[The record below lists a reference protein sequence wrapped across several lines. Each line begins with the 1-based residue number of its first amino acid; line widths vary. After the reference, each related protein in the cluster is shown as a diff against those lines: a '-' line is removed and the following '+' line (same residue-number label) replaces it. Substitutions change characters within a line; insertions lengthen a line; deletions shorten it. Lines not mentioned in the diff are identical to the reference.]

1 MASTFSQERSRK
13 FSGSSKVTSQNAFQ
27 DTVTLPKFVHLMSEL
42 GIEGPRQTRLNV
54 ESFCYEEIGQGG
66 QFQVFRY
73 TVSDLVAKRVNLQVI
88 VERNSEQ
95 LRDLELEIRA
105 LASELIQDHPNI
117 VDLIGWG
124 YDTVYE
130 SSTSSQIR
138 SDMRFPLRVP
148 VLYVEPAIAS
158 LDKFLTQSTS
168 WNARLQMC
176 LDIASALE
184 CLRECEILHNDL
196 KPQNVLVFRQ
206 DDGTESYVAKLADF
220 GLAITPDE
228 KNSRWF
234 IDYGKTTDWKPPE
247 SINYSE
253 RKHGTCSNKMMFKSE
268 SYAYGMLAL
277 YTLFS
282 PNTEHTPLPFDR
294 NKRIRETQITAL
306 LCGTE
311 EVPQNDAVEVWN
323 MIEDRFLKERPEARA
338 EVFPSQLFGVSAFQI
353 W

>member
-1 MASTFSQERSRK
+1 
-13 FSGSSKVTSQNAFQ
+13 
-27 DTVTLPKFVHLMSEL
+27 MSEL
-42 GIEGPRQTRLNV
+42 GVDGPRQIRLSV
-54 ESFCYEEIGQGG
+54 DSPFYEEIGQGG

-73 TVSDLVAKRVNLQVI
+73 TVSDVVAKRVNLHVM
-88 VERNSEQ
+88 VDRNPEQ

-105 LASELIQDHPNI
+105 LASERIQDHPNI

-130 SSTSSQIR
+130 SSKSLELR

-158 LDKFLTQSTS
+158 LDKFLSQSTS
-168 WNARLQMC
+168 WKARLQMC

-206 DDGTESYVAKLADF
+206 GDGTESYVAKLADF

-228 KNSRWF
+228 NNSRWF
-234 IDYGKTTDWKPPE
+234 SDYGKTMDWKPPE
-247 SINYSE
+247 SIDYSE
-253 RKHGTCSNKMMFKSE
+253 RKHGICSNKTIFKSE

-282 PNTEHTPLPFDR
+282 PNTELTPLPFDR
-294 NKRIRETQITAL
+294 RKRIRETQITAL
-306 LCGTE
+306 LRGVE
-311 EVPQNDAVEVWN
+311 EVSQDSAMEVWN
-323 MIEDRFLKERPEARA
+323 MIEARFLQERPTTRA
-338 EVFPSQLFGVSAFQI
+338 EIFPSQLFGDSAFQT